1 MAESAEPNPSKLKRL
16 KKTNFTVGEED
27 LIQQLVEKHS
37 SIING
42 KLTNTVTNQLKK
54 RIPFLFDVLCCV
66 AIPASGKISD
76 GIIPVLASCY
86 SILMKHRFHNLSAFH
101 RLTTIIATKGGLD
114 DRAQT
119 RLNHLGL
126 YLSSERRLRLQDSA
140 QEKNLKL
147 LTENLK
153 TQPLVKITEH
163 GTTWALLRMSCIK
176 LKAKKKSAWRM
187 SFKFWK
193 EYGKHKRIS
202 SLDTCKLLSDDD
214 LKELGISTIGER
226 TAFRDAVN
234 NFIDETPP
242 AEPMDIASRR
252 SMG

>member
-1 MAESAEPNPSKLKRL
+1 MLASVLFKCRDIA
-16 KKTNFTVGEED
+16 D
-27 LIQQLVEKHS
+27 LADNADTLLADIVKEMHE
-37 SIING
+37 
-42 KLTNTVTNQLKK
+42 

-114 DRAQT
+114 DRVTSAFHHFINNSLVDYPLDGDAQT

-126 YLSSERRLRLQDSA
+126 VLSSERRLRLQDSA

-153 TQPLVKITEH
+153 TQPLVKIT
-163 GTTWALLRMSCIK
+163 GDN
-176 LKAKKKSAWRM
+176 
-187 SFKFWK
+187 
-193 EYGKHKRIS
+193 
-202 SLDTCKLLSDDD
+202 LDTYVRTSN
-214 LKELGISTIGER
+214 LGIDNRNKDLHLFTSNVLFSRSSTI
-226 TAFRDAVN
+226 DMN
-234 NFIDETPP
+234 NDPP
-242 AEPMDIASRR
+242 KI
-252 SMG
+252 